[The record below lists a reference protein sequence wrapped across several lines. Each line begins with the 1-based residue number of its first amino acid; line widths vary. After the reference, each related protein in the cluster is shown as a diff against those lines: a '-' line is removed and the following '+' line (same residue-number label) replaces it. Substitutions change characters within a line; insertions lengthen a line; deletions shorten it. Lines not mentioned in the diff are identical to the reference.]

1 MGIVESETASSAQL
15 KGVETIVA
23 GVVDSEMEA
32 GDSEDLEDLEMV
44 GNNGSVCVDID
55 AVEVEGVKGRFD

>member
-1 MGIVESETASSAQL
+1 MGIVASEMASSDQL

-23 GVVDSEMEA
+23 GVVDSKMEA
-32 GDSEDLEDLEMV
+32 RDSEDSEMV

-55 AVEVEGVKGRFD
+55 AAEVGGMKRGFD

>member
-1 MGIVESETASSAQL
+1 MGIVASEMASSDQL

-32 GDSEDLEDLEMV
+32 GDSEDLEMV
-44 GNNGSVCVDID
+44 GNNGLVCVDID
-55 AVEVEGVKGRFD
+55 AVEVEGMKGGFD

>member
-1 MGIVESETASSAQL
+1 MGILESEMASSVQL

-32 GDSEDLEDLEMV
+32 GDSEDLEMV